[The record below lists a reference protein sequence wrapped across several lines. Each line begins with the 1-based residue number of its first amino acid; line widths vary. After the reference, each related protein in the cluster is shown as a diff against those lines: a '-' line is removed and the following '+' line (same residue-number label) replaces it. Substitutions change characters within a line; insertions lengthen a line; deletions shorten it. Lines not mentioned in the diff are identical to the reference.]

1 MMDLRASAAAAGLG
15 FWLLISASPALSQ
28 TNVGTTAAP
37 FLTLGVGAR
46 ATGMGGAFVAQADD
60 PSTLFWNSGGVAEF
74 GDAQLLFQHSS
85 WLAGIDFEYL
95 GAIAPGVA
103 GGVVGASITL
113 LDLGEMAVTTVDEQE
128 GTGEKFRSRD
138 LAIGL
143 AYAAS
148 LTDRFSMGGQVKY
161 IRQTIWHEAAT
172 GWALDVGTVY
182 RIGWRNMSIGSS
194 VSNFGTRMRME
205 GLDLRTTN
213 DLDEQIDGNNA
224 NTPGVLEVSRWNLPL
239 LFRTGIAL
247 DLLQSELMPTR
258 LALDAIHPNDNTES
272 LNLGVEARPAEL
284 LALRIG
290 WNRLRVRNA
299 LESMGLDIERDPS
312 IEGGLTMGAG
322 LAIDLPGVVH
332 LAVDYAWAD
341 YGRLDSTQ
349 FFTLGLRF

>member
-1 MMDLRASAAAAGLG
+1 MTDLRASLKAVGVGIWGLL
-15 FWLLISASPALSQ
+15 WISPALAQ

-46 ATGMGGAFVAQADD
+46 ATAMGGAFVAQADD
-60 PSTLFWNSGGVAEF
+60 PSTLFWNVGGVAEF
-74 GDAQLLFQHSS
+74 GEPQLLFQHSR

-95 GAIAPGVA
+95 GAVAPGVA

-113 LDLGEMAVTTVDEQE
+113 LDFGEMAVTTVAEQE
-128 GTGEKFRSRD
+128 GTGENFRSRD
-138 LAIGL
+138 LAMGL
-143 AYAAS
+143 AYAAT
-148 LTDRFSMGGQVKY
+148 LTDKFSMGAQIKY
-161 IRQTIWHEAAT
+161 IRQTIWHGAAA

-182 RIGWRNMSIGSS
+182 RIGWRNMSIGSAI
-194 VSNFGTRMRME
+194 SNFGTRMKME
-205 GLDLRTTN
+205 GLDLRTTK

-224 NTPGVLEVSRWNLPL
+224 NTPAMLEVSRWNLPL

-247 DLLQSELMPTR
+247 DLLQSELIPTR
-258 LALDAIHPNDNTES
+258 VALDAIHPNDNTES
-272 LNLGVEARPAEL
+272 LNIGLEAWPAEL
-284 LALRIG
+284 LAVRIG

-299 LESMGLDIERDPS
+299 LQSLGLDVARDPA

-322 LAIDLPGVVH
+322 LAIDLPGMIH

-349 FFTLGLRF
+349 FFALALSF